1 MRNTTVAT
9 ASTGTIASTS
19 SPSRTLI
26 TSIAASTPTKV
37 SSELTIVTS
46 PVCRNVESAS
56 TSLVILVMIRP
67 FSSRS

>member
-1 MRNTTVAT
+1 MIAT
-9 ASTGTIASTS
+9 TS
-19 SPSRTLI
+19 SPSRRLI

-46 PVCRNVESAS
+46 PVCRNEESAS
-56 TSLVILVMIRP
+56 TSLVIRVMIRP